1 MREKKIK
8 EYYDTTKN
16 NELILVGTVLTV
28 PAKRGIV
35 LVKAGVAEEI
45 KSKED

>member
-1 MREKKIK
+1 MRVKIIK

-16 NELILVGTVLTV
+16 NELILAGAVLTV

-45 KSKED
+45 KDKED

>member
-1 MREKKIK
+1 MKVKIIK

-16 NELILVGTVLTV
+16 NELILAGAILTV

-35 LVKAGVAEEI
+35 LIKEGVAEEI
-45 KSKED
+45 KNKED